1 MMKILEM
8 KGIEPIAISD
18 NVKLK
23 EKFQVS
29 IFGFDNGTEVRAI
42 EDFESY
48 PNKNQIL
55 WSITKNKGQTAE
67 IHKIYYIEDIPF

>member
-1 MMKILEM
+1 MDRFIDREGIEM

-29 IFGFDNGTEVRAI
+29 IFWI
-42 EDFESY
+42 
-48 PNKNQIL
+48 
-55 WSITKNKGQTAE
+55 
-67 IHKIYYIEDIPF
+67 